1 MLQKG
6 MELNPTHSPN
16 KRILLTKTDSPFMY
30 WRKDLRKIDQI
41 LQFSNSLSCSS
52 NGFFL
57 LLPRVDIAGTQEIPH
72 QGSGSF
78 CIGREVT
85 GFLDLGPGFWFL
97 DVVECEKIAVSLPIE
112 STFKDLESK
121 DKDILANLPPHFENR
136 LKFRHVFIEEDQ
148 KGNALSTLRMELQYF
163 FGWT

>member
-16 KRILLTKTDSPFMY
+16 KRVLLTKTDSPFMF

-41 LQFSNSLSCSS
+41 LQFSNSLFCSS
-52 NGFFL
+52 SGFSLFL
-57 LLPRVDIAGTQEIPH
+57 PHCASLGMHKTSH
-72 QGSGSF
+72 QGSDSF

-97 DVVECEKIAVSLPIE
+97 DVAECEKVTVSLPIE
-112 STFKDLESK
+112 STFGDLESK
-121 DKDILANLPPHFENR
+121 DREILASLPPHFINR

-148 KGNALSTLRMELQYF
+148 KGNALSSLRMELQYF